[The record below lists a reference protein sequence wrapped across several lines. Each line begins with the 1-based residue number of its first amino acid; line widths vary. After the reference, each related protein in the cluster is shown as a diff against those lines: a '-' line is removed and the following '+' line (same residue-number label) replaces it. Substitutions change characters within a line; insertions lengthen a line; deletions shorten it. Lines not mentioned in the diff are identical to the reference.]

1 MAPRTVEAGTH
12 FPCMWPQSASV
23 WMPFFVWIQEI
34 LGLDAMPSMD
44 VNFFEL
50 GGHSLSAMQLQR
62 VLETGSERGRGSRR
76 LSLREVFQHPTVA
89 GLAKLLA
96 EEGPF
101 CFSFLLRIS
110 LRITPRAFSLH
121 QENHTDSHH
130 SPREKPPL
138 LSGHSRENDGGGL
151 PASFA
156 QERLWLEQHLL
167 PGDGTS
173 PSHLKWCEMS
183 RTCHHGE
190 LTLGS
195 ANGET

>member
-101 CFSFLLRIS
+101 CFSFFAPDFL
-110 LRITPRAFSLH
+110 A
-121 QENHTDSHH
+121 HH
-130 SPREKPPL
+130 PKSV
-138 LSGHSRENDGGGL
+138 L
-151 PASFA
+151 PA
-156 QERLWLEQHLL
+156 
-167 PGDGTS
+167 PGES
-173 PSHLKWCEMS
+173 HRFPSLAA
-183 RTCHHGE
+183 GE
-190 LTLGS
+190 
-195 ANGET
+195 AAAFEWPQP